1 MVPKLAAV
9 FSMNEIYPAAL
20 SKLDGL
26 LSDTSDTEVTLG
38 PSVSGAPGTAGT
50 ATEKGGKQTG
60 DDAE

>member
-1 MVPKLAAV
+1 
-9 FSMNEIYPAAL
+9 MNEIYPAAL

-38 PSVSGAPGTAGT
+38 PSVSGAPGTAGHSH
-50 ATEKGGKQTG
+50 EKGGEQTG